1 MDLVGQLSN
10 PSSTLR
16 FVLDAFPDG
25 LRGQGYGPVVPQPT
39 MRKLGNGIVRDAVL
53 KVLAT
58 AEQPMKLPD
67 ICRAVGHLVGE
78 PVSKHSVTSCLS
90 KGASGKE
97 PAFERVA
104 RGHYRLRP
112 QT

>member
-1 MDLVGQLSN
+1 
-10 PSSTLR
+10 
-16 FVLDAFPDG
+16 VLDAFPEG
-25 LRGQGYGPVVPQPT
+25 LRGQGDGPIVPQPT
-39 MRKLGNGIVRDAVL
+39 MRKLGNGVVRDAVL

-58 AEQPMKLPD
+58 AEQPMRLAS
-67 ICRAVGHLVGE
+67 ICRAVERMVGE

-90 KGASGKE
+90 KGTSGKE

-104 RGHYRLRP
+104 RGRYRLRP